1 MVGDVMAHR
10 VGCGGSL
17 VGDEVNHLI
26 NDKGCDGSLVG
37 DVVAPWLRMWW
48 LLGWGCDGSLVE
60 DVVAPRLGM

>member
-37 DVVAPWLRMWW
+37 DQPHCIFTASITRHYY
-48 LLGWGCDGSLVE
+48 SLVQS
-60 DVVAPRLGM
+60 VHIVH